1 MRHEDVYVNLVNQFN
16 GILAV
21 RIVLVINS
29 FEQRIA
35 LPIQILLRDEGVP
48 AKYRLSDL
56 MVCIEVEFH
65 GDWSI
70 ICRMTSFSCQE
81 IWTNVKKRLPQFS
94 LILRQP
100 LFRMVGVEGEGVAAK
115 TLIEGGTARRVI

>member
-1 MRHEDVYVNLVNQFN
+1 MRHEDVDVNLINQLN

-21 RIVLVINS
+21 RVVLVINS

-56 MVCIEVEFH
+56 LVCIEVEFH

-70 ICRMTSFSCQE
+70 SVGYDHSLLPRDLDA
-81 IWTNVKKRLPQFS
+81 RLS
-94 LILRQP
+94 YN
-100 LFRMVGVEGEGVAAK
+100 EYAS
-115 TLIEGGTARRVI
+115 

>member
-1 MRHEDVYVNLVNQFN
+1 MGHEDVYVNLVNQFN

-21 RIVLVINS
+21 RVVLVINS

-56 MVCIEVEFH
+56 LVCIEVEFH
-65 GDWSI
+65 GDWFISVGYYHSLLP
-70 ICRMTSFSCQE
+70 RDLD
-81 IWTNVKKRLPQFS
+81 VRLS
-94 LILRQP
+94 YN
-100 LFRMVGVEGEGVAAK
+100 EYAS
-115 TLIEGGTARRVI
+115 

>member
-1 MRHEDVYVNLVNQFN
+1 MRHEDVDVNFVYQFN

-21 RIVLVINS
+21 RVVLIINS

-56 MVCIEVEFH
+56 LVCIEVEFH

-70 ICRMTSFSCQE
+70 FVGYGHSLLPRDLDTSLSYN
-81 IWTNVKKRLPQFS
+81 IYAS
-94 LILRQP
+94 
-100 LFRMVGVEGEGVAAK
+100 
-115 TLIEGGTARRVI
+115 